1 MIPRNSS
8 DDRTYKII
16 RFFADPSLDV
26 IVLHTG
32 ATLEEAEEWCENP
45 ETSSQT
51 CTGSVGKLRTKM
63 FGPWFDGRE
72 AE

>member
-1 MIPRNSS
+1 VIPRRSS
-8 DDRTYKII
+8 DDCTYKII
-16 RFFADPSLDV
+16 RFFARGIDPIILQ
-26 IVLHTG
+26 TG
-32 ATLEEAEEWCENP
+32 ATLEEAEEWCANP

-51 CTGSVGKLRTKM
+51 CTGSVGKLRTKR